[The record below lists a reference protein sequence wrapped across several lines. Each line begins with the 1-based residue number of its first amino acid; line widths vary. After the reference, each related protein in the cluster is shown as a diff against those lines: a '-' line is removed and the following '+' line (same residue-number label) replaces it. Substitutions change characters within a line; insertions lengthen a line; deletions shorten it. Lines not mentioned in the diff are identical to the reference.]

1 MAFVPVQLIE
11 SVRRATSTDA
21 VFKIVSDV
29 VLGDEYDGAYFFGGL
44 YDEPAIQ
51 KYLGSSEDPKAAA
64 LFGLLQ
70 ILVYG
75 VVADLDA
82 IVGNAPPLLKGPIEK
97 ELKSLVSESY
107 RHRLQVLSILSLVG
121 NPTRSLSRVSH
132 QLIAS
137 AVGIEGAVDVAV
149 CRKVEALVMDVI
161 ASELALCRIDQ
172 HNQVVDVRNV
182 VSRHVFPGSAKEAT
196 TQLIYVP
203 VSASSNTVPTVDAL
217 LAKLESFDNNIRDAT
232 SEGDVAFTEE
242 LRRGPELIAKDNQF
256 QARRKES
263 LLHISKRYAEEK
275 RKLETG
281 GGREGLG
288 RMMDV
293 GASEFK
299 NMFGGRR

>member
-1 MAFVPVQLIE
+1 MAAVPHQLIE

-29 VLGDEYDGAYFFGGL
+29 VLGDEYDEAYFFGNL

-75 VVADLDA
+75 VVADLEA
-82 IVGNAPPLLKGPIEK
+82 IIGNAPPVLKGPIEK
-97 ELKSLVSESY
+97 ELKSLVTESY

-132 QLIAS
+132 QQIAT

-182 VSRHVFPGSAKEAT
+182 VSRQVFPGSGKDAT
-196 TQLIYVP
+196 AQLIYVP
-203 VSASSNTVPTVDAL
+203 VSAASNTVPTVDAL
-217 LAKLESFDNNIRDAT
+217 LAKLESFDNNIREAT
-232 SEGDVAFTEE
+232 SEGDAAYTEE
-242 LRRGPELIAKDNQF
+242 LMRAPSMADKEVQF
-256 QARRKES
+256 NARRKES
-263 LLHISKRYAEEK
+263 LHHITKRYAEEK
-275 RKLETG
+275 RKLES
-281 GGREGLG
+281 GRDGLG

-293 GASEFK
+293 GASELK
-299 NMFGGRR
+299 HMFGVRR